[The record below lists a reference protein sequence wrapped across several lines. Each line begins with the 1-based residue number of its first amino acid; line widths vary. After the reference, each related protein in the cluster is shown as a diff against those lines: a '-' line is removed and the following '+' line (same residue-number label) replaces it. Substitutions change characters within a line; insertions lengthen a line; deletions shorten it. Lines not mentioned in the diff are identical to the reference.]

1 MMSGQSITD
10 RITAAQHS
18 VTGSAVAKAVC
29 KATTHE
35 VMGPKKKH
43 LDYLIQCT
51 NEMNVNIPQ
60 LADTLFE
67 RTANSSWV
75 VVFKALI
82 TTHHLMMYGNERF
95 IQYLASRNTLF
106 NLNNYL
112 DKSAMQ
118 GYDMSTFIRR
128 YSRYLNEKALS
139 YRLVAVDFTKMKR
152 GIDGVMRTMNPEKL
166 LKTLPIIQNQ
176 LDALLD
182 FDANPN
188 ELTNGVINAAFM
200 LLFKDS
206 IRLFAA
212 YNEGIIN
219 LLERYFDMKKNQC
232 KEGLDIYKKFLARM
246 TKLSEF
252 LKVAEQVGIDQGD
265 IPDLTQAPSSLLE
278 ALEQHLASVEGK
290 KTKEVSAASRASA
303 LSSAVSTLANTGM
316 SFSRMDEKEKQQALE
331 EEQVRLQALKEQ
343 RLREISVV
351 SNSTSTSAS
360 PSTLSGRSVNTTVA
374 VDLFAAP
381 APTTNSMPNLSS
393 ELFDLQPAFVPTVQS
408 TPAIST
414 SASSAWGG
422 PFSSSNGCVGSP
434 PHLDI
439 FDMKP
444 VEEAVKS
451 ATPFINSSFSSKQRV
466 ELFSDDFSG
475 HKPAYA
481 SVYHPVTVDG
491 FPLHSA
497 SPSTTSSTINVDFDA
512 VFGGKSTAPEYR
524 TASGFNFLDD
534 VLQPTVPPQSQRDTV
549 ASQQSRK
556 ILANDLDSSLAN
568 LVGNLGFGGTPS
580 KKSAMQ
586 WSQPPEKKLT
596 GGTNWQAKTSTS
608 TTWNPTPLP
617 TIPHMVPAPITYP
630 LTTPQ
635 VPIYGMVTPQVGTTP
650 LMAPQSMM
658 YTQSG
663 LRPTNPFAPVSE
675 TQEDVDSF
683 MKQPGN
689 ETADVVLKKLDEQY
703 QKYKFLELN
712 LAQKKRRLKSQI
724 PEIKQTLEILKHMQK
739 KKDSTHPMETRFLLA
754 DNLYCKASVP
764 PTDKVCLWL
773 GANVMLEYDI
783 DEAQALLEKNLST
796 ATKNLDLL
804 EEDLDFLRDQFTTT
818 EVNMARVYNWDVK
831 RRNKQDP
838 SKNKA

>member
-303 LSSAVSTLANTGM
+303 LYNAVSTLANTGM
-316 SFSRMDEKEKQQALE
+316 SISRMDEKEKQQALE

-360 PSTLSGRSVNTTVA
+360 PSTLSGKSVNTTVA

-393 ELFDLQPAFVPTVQS
+393 DLFDLQPAFVPTVQS

-422 PFSSSNGCVGSP
+422 FS
-434 PHLDI
+434 
-439 FDMKP
+439 
-444 VEEAVKS
+444 
-451 ATPFINSSFSSKQRV
+451 
-466 ELFSDDFSG
+466 
-475 HKPAYA
+475 
-481 SVYHPVTVDG
+481 
-491 FPLHSA
+491 LHSA
-497 SPSTTSSTINVDFDA
+497 PPSTTTSTINVDFDA

-524 TASGFNFLDD
+524 TANDD
-534 VLQPTVPPQSQRDTV
+534 VLQPTVPPQSQRATV
-549 ASQQSRK
+549 ASQQSGK

-580 KKSAMQ
+580 KKSDMQ
-586 WSQPPEKKLT
+586 WSQPTVKKLT

-635 VPIYGMVTPQVGTTP
+635 VPVYGMVPPQVGAAP

-658 YTQSG
+658 YTQPG

-675 TQEDVDSF
+675 TQIQF
-683 MKQPGN
+683 M
-689 ETADVVLKKLDEQY
+689 
-703 QKYKFLELN
+703 
-712 LAQKKRRLKSQI
+712 
-724 PEIKQTLEILKHMQK
+724 
-739 KKDSTHPMETRFLLA
+739 
-754 DNLYCKASVP
+754 
-764 PTDKVCLWL
+764 
-773 GANVMLEYDI
+773 
-783 DEAQALLEKNLST
+783 
-796 ATKNLDLL
+796 
-804 EEDLDFLRDQFTTT
+804 
-818 EVNMARVYNWDVK
+818 
-831 RRNKQDP
+831 
-838 SKNKA
+838 

>member
-1 MMSGQSITD
+1 MSGQSITD
-10 RITAAQHS
+10 RIAAAQHS

-316 SFSRMDEKEKQQALE
+316 SFSQMDEKEKQQALE

-360 PSTLSGRSVNTTVA
+360 PSTLSGKSVNTTVA

-393 ELFDLQPAFVPTVQS
+393 DLFDLQPAFVPTVQS

-444 VEEAVKS
+444 VEEAVKA
-451 ATPFINSSFSSKQRV
+451 ATPFINSSFSSKQTV
-466 ELFSDDFSG
+466 ELFS
-475 HKPAYA
+475 
-481 SVYHPVTVDG
+481 G
-491 FPLHSA
+491 FPLPSA

-524 TASGFNFLDD
+524 TTNGFNFLDD
-534 VLQPTVPPQSQRDTV
+534 VLQPTVPPQNQRATV
-549 ASQQSRK
+549 ASQQSGK

-580 KKSAMQ
+580 KKSDMQ
-586 WSQPPEKKLT
+586 WSQPTEKKLT

-617 TIPHMVPAPITYP
+617 TIPHMVISLDFYIAVSVGF
-630 LTTPQ
+630 LFFSQ
-635 VPIYGMVTPQVGTTP
+635 VPPQVGAAP
-650 LMAPQSMM
+650 LMAPHPVM
-658 YTQSG
+658 YTQPG

-675 TQEDVDSF
+675 TQVS
-683 MKQPGN
+683 
-689 ETADVVLKKLDEQY
+689 
-703 QKYKFLELN
+703 
-712 LAQKKRRLKSQI
+712 
-724 PEIKQTLEILKHMQK
+724 
-739 KKDSTHPMETRFLLA
+739 
-754 DNLYCKASVP
+754 
-764 PTDKVCLWL
+764 
-773 GANVMLEYDI
+773 GA
-783 DEAQALLEKNLST
+783 
-796 ATKNLDLL
+796 
-804 EEDLDFLRDQFTTT
+804 
-818 EVNMARVYNWDVK
+818 
-831 RRNKQDP
+831 
-838 SKNKA
+838 

>member
-1 MMSGQSITD
+1 
-10 RITAAQHS
+10 
-18 VTGSAVAKAVC
+18 
-29 KATTHE
+29 
-35 VMGPKKKH
+35 
-43 LDYLIQCT
+43 LIQCT

-152 GIDGVMRTMNPEKL
+152 GIDGVMRTMNAEKL

-331 EEQVRLQALKEQ
+331 EEQARLQALKEQ

-351 SNSTSTSAS
+351 PNSTSTSAS
-360 PSTLSGRSVNTTVA
+360 PSTLSGKSVNTTVA
-374 VDLFAAP
+374 VDLFAVP

-393 ELFDLQPAFVPTVQS
+393 DLFDLQPAFVPTVQS

-451 ATPFINSSFSSKQRV
+451 TTPFINSTFSSKQTV
-466 ELFSDDFSG
+466 ELFS
-475 HKPAYA
+475 
-481 SVYHPVTVDG
+481 G
-491 FPLHSA
+491 FPLHSGP
-497 SPSTTSSTINVDFDA
+497 PSTTSSTMNVDFDA

-524 TASGFNFLDD
+524 TTTFNFLDD
-534 VLQPTVPPQSQRDTV
+534 VLQPTVPPQSQRATL
-549 ASQQSRK
+549 AHQQSGK

-580 KKSAMQ
+580 KKSDMQ
-586 WSQPPEKKLT
+586 WTQPTEKKLT

-608 TTWNPTPLP
+608 TTWNPTTLP
-617 TIPHMVPAPITYP
+617 TIPHMVIS
-630 LTTPQ
+630 
-635 VPIYGMVTPQVGTTP
+635 VPPQVGAAP
-650 LMAPQSMM
+650 LMAPQSMI
-658 YTQSG
+658 YTQPG

-675 TQEDVDSF
+675 TQ
-683 MKQPGN
+683 
-689 ETADVVLKKLDEQY
+689 
-703 QKYKFLELN
+703 
-712 LAQKKRRLKSQI
+712 
-724 PEIKQTLEILKHMQK
+724 
-739 KKDSTHPMETRFLLA
+739 
-754 DNLYCKASVP
+754 
-764 PTDKVCLWL
+764 
-773 GANVMLEYDI
+773 
-783 DEAQALLEKNLST
+783 
-796 ATKNLDLL
+796 
-804 EEDLDFLRDQFTTT
+804 
-818 EVNMARVYNWDVK
+818 VNC
-831 RRNKQDP
+831 
-838 SKNKA
+838 S

>member
-1 MMSGQSITD
+1 
-10 RITAAQHS
+10 
-18 VTGSAVAKAVC
+18 
-29 KATTHE
+29 
-35 VMGPKKKH
+35 
-43 LDYLIQCT
+43 LIQCT

-152 GIDGVMRTMNPEKL
+152 GLDGVMRTMNAEKL

-331 EEQVRLQALKEQ
+331 EEQARLQALKEQ
-343 RLREISVV
+343 RLREITVV

-360 PSTLSGRSVNTTVA
+360 PSTLSGKSVNTTVA
-374 VDLFAAP
+374 VDLFAVP

-393 ELFDLQPAFVPTVQS
+393 DLFDLQPAFVPTVQS

-422 PFSSSNGCVGSP
+422 PFSSSNGCVASP

-451 ATPFINSSFSSKQRV
+451 TTPFINSAFSSKQTV
-466 ELFSDDFSG
+466 ELFS
-475 HKPAYA
+475 
-481 SVYHPVTVDG
+481 G

-497 SPSTTSSTINVDFDA
+497 PPSTTSSTINADFDA
-512 VFGGKSTAPEYR
+512 VFGGKSTSLEYR
-524 TASGFNFLDD
+524 TTTFNFLDD
-534 VLQPTVPPQSQRDTV
+534 VLQPTVQPQSQR
-549 ASQQSRK
+549 APLANQQSGK

-580 KKSAMQ
+580 KKSDMQ
-586 WSQPPEKKLT
+586 WTQPTEKKLT

-608 TTWNPTPLP
+608 TTWNPTPIP
-617 TIPHMVPAPITYP
+617 AIPHMVTAVP
-630 LTTPQ
+630 PQ
-635 VPIYGMVTPQVGTTP
+635 IGAAP

-658 YTQSG
+658 YTQPG

-675 TQEDVDSF
+675 TQV
-683 MKQPGN
+683 
-689 ETADVVLKKLDEQY
+689 
-703 QKYKFLELN
+703 
-712 LAQKKRRLKSQI
+712 
-724 PEIKQTLEILKHMQK
+724 
-739 KKDSTHPMETRFLLA
+739 TRF
-754 DNLYCKASVP
+754 
-764 PTDKVCLWL
+764 
-773 GANVMLEYDI
+773 
-783 DEAQALLEKNLST
+783 
-796 ATKNLDLL
+796 
-804 EEDLDFLRDQFTTT
+804 
-818 EVNMARVYNWDVK
+818 
-831 RRNKQDP
+831 
-838 SKNKA
+838 

>member
-1 MMSGQSITD
+1 MSGQSITD

-152 GIDGVMRTMNPEKL
+152 GIDGVMRTMNAEKV
-166 LKTLPIIQNQ
+166 LKTVPIIQNQ

-331 EEQVRLQALKEQ
+331 EEQARLQALKEQ

-360 PSTLSGRSVNTTVA
+360 PSTLSGKSVNTTVA
-374 VDLFAAP
+374 VDLFAVP

-393 ELFDLQPAFVPTVQS
+393 DLFDLQPAFVPTVQS

-422 PFSSSNGCVGSP
+422 FS
-434 PHLDI
+434 
-439 FDMKP
+439 
-444 VEEAVKS
+444 
-451 ATPFINSSFSSKQRV
+451 
-466 ELFSDDFSG
+466 
-475 HKPAYA
+475 
-481 SVYHPVTVDG
+481 
-491 FPLHSA
+491 LHSA
-497 SPSTTSSTINVDFDA
+497 PPSTTSSTINVDFDA

-524 TASGFNFLDD
+524 TASDD
-534 VLQPTVPPQSQRDTV
+534 VLQPTVPPQSQRATS
-549 ASQQSRK
+549 ANQQSGK

-580 KKSAMQ
+580 KKSDMQ
-586 WSQPPEKKLT
+586 WTQPTEKKLT

-617 TIPHMVPAPITYP
+617 TIPHMVPAPIAYP
-630 LTTPQ
+630 VTSPQ
-635 VPIYGMVTPQVGTTP
+635 VPVYGMVPPQIGAAP

-658 YTQSG
+658 YTQPG

-675 TQEDVDSF
+675 TQIQF
-683 MKQPGN
+683 M
-689 ETADVVLKKLDEQY
+689 
-703 QKYKFLELN
+703 
-712 LAQKKRRLKSQI
+712 
-724 PEIKQTLEILKHMQK
+724 
-739 KKDSTHPMETRFLLA
+739 
-754 DNLYCKASVP
+754 
-764 PTDKVCLWL
+764 
-773 GANVMLEYDI
+773 
-783 DEAQALLEKNLST
+783 
-796 ATKNLDLL
+796 
-804 EEDLDFLRDQFTTT
+804 
-818 EVNMARVYNWDVK
+818 
-831 RRNKQDP
+831 
-838 SKNKA
+838 